1 MNDYYLYLYKI
12 FTEIVQLNINLLSNI
27 FSLFSFR
34 IMMSLCPIVR
44 HLHKRW
50 TVSHY
55 KSQNIWVM
63 SPQRKI
69 LKNYTTIVYKNRLTC
84 AWRLFSLINK
94 LLALTGGSVET
105 PTPLPSVTNDTLTAW
120 GASGTRPRPCTKRY
134 GVPLAGQT
142 ESRKW
147 KYNQM
152 LV

>member
-1 MNDYYLYLYKI
+1 
-12 FTEIVQLNINLLSNI
+12 
-27 FSLFSFR
+27 
-34 IMMSLCPIVR
+34 MMSLCPIVR

-55 KSQNIWVM
+55 KLKNIWVM

-152 LV
+152 LVKENHCLLNKSSQFQ